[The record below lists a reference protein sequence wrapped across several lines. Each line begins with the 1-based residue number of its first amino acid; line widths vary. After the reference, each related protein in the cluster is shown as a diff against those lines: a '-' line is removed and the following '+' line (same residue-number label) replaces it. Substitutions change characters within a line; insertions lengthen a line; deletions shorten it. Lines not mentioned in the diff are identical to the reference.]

1 MEDSTTRR
9 RVAAC
14 SENAWCRA
22 VPGGTGTGILAIS
35 STAAPNLPQLQ
46 NALHKLQNSHP
57 VLKSKL
63 HYNPT
68 SSTFSFLT
76 SSTPFVQLKM
86 FGSSETSK
94 FLNDQNAHNN
104 GNISISPFQ
113 ILLERELNDNTPWRN
128 LQSSGDGTADILFVN
143 LYEVGLGKWVA
154 IFRLHVAVCDRTTAV
169 SLLEELL
176 VLIKSGGGGGGDKKE
191 EVELGLEDLVPRNL
205 SKKPLL
211 ARGLNLLSHS
221 VNSMR
226 LTNLK
231 FKDVKSAR
239 RSQLARFQIN
249 QTETHKILS
258 ECKLRGL
265 KLSSVLV
272 AAGLVAAH
280 SSGGHGFDRH
290 HRKYGII
297 TLVDCRRFLEP
308 PLTSHDF
315 GFYHAAIF
323 NSYTVRGGEDL
334 WELAKKVSTTLE
346 ASKNS
351 NKHFTDMSDLNF
363 LMCRVVENPSLTT
376 SGAMRTSLM
385 TIFEDTVFDNSGEM
399 QKDINIDDYIGCA
412 SIHGIGPSAAVFDT
426 VRNGRLDCV
435 CVYPSP
441 LHSREQME
449 ALLSNMKALL
459 VKG

>member
-9 RVAAC
+9 RVTGC
-14 SENAWCRA
+14 TENAWCRA
-22 VPGGTGTGILAIS
+22 VPGGTGTGILALS
-35 STAAPNLPQLQ
+35 STEAPNLQLLQ
-46 NALHKLQNSHP
+46 NALHKLQNAHP
-57 VLKSKL
+57 ILKSKL
-63 HYNPT
+63 HYNPIT
-68 SSTFSFLT
+68 STFSFLT
-76 SSTPFVQLKM
+76 SSTPFVELKM
-86 FGSSETSK
+86 FGIPETSK
-94 FLNDQNAHNN
+94 ILLNDQDASNDNN
-104 GNISISPFQ
+104 VSISPFQ
-113 ILLERELNDNTPWRN
+113 ILLEHELNDNTPWRN
-128 LQSSGDGTADILFVN
+128 LQFSDTAPDILFVN

-154 IFRLHVAVCDRTTAV
+154 IFRLHVAACDRTTAV

-176 VLIKSGGGGGGDKKE
+176 VLITSGRGGDKKE

-205 SKKPLL
+205 AKKPLL
-211 ARGLNLLSHS
+211 ARGLNMITHS
-221 VNSMR
+221 VNSLR

-258 ECKLRGL
+258 ECKLRGI

-272 AAGLVAAH
+272 AAGLKAAH
-280 SSGGHGFDRH
+280 SSGSHGLDRH

-297 TLVDCRRFLEP
+297 TLIDCRRFLEP
-308 PLTSHDF
+308 PLTSHHF

-323 NSYTVRGGEDL
+323 NTYTVRGGEDL

-363 LMCRVVENPSLTT
+363 LMCRVVENPSLTA

-385 TIFEDTVFDNSGEM
+385 TIFEDTVFDNSGGM
-399 QKDINIDDYIGCA
+399 QKDIGIDDYIGCA

-426 VRNGRLDCV
+426 VRNGRLDCA
-435 CVYPSP
+435 CIYPSP

-449 ALLSNMKALL
+449 ALLNNMKTLL